1 MLTIKELYQKALKE
15 STGNEDFKYDP
26 SQLNCLFEPKEYP
39 INWKLSDILTP
50 AGIPLSGTTITKDT
64 LAVLN
69 ALASHKG
76 KRAFILIAPAFLGQF
91 SDQVSPGMIRTAFKK
106 IGFNGLIEVAVFADI
121 LTLREA
127 LEFDHNIHSHNDYQL
142 TSCCCPM
149 WIAMIKKLYTDLMPH
164 VPATVSPMIAAGRTV
179 KILHPDALTVF
190 VGPCMAKKAEAR
202 EKDIAGAVDYV
213 LTFQETKELF
223 KLLNVNLTQMEDN
236 VKEFSSKAG
245 RIYARTGGVSEA
257 VKSTLAR
264 LSPNRDIAI
273 RSQQADGVPACKK
286 MITDLMEGKTQANF
300 FEGMGCIGGCVG
312 GPKSLLEPDKAR
324 DKVNQYG
331 DKAIYETPLDN
342 PYVLELLYRLN
353 FTTLESL
360 MSDNEFFTRKF

>member
-127 LEFDHNIHSHNDYQL
+127 LEFD
-142 TSCCCPM
+142 
-149 WIAMIKKLYTDLMPH
+149 KLLLPH
-164 VPATVSPMIAAGRTV
+164 VDCHDQKIIYRFNAACASDCISHDCSWANSKDTASRCTYCFCRSVYG
-179 KILHPDALTVF
+179 
-190 VGPCMAKKAEAR
+190 KKS
-202 EKDIAGAVDYV
+202 G
-213 LTFQETKELF
+213 
-223 KLLNVNLTQMEDN
+223 
-236 VKEFSSKAG
+236 S
-245 RIYARTGGVSEA
+245 
-257 VKSTLAR
+257 
-264 LSPNRDIAI
+264 
-273 RSQQADGVPACKK
+273 
-286 MITDLMEGKTQANF
+286 
-300 FEGMGCIGGCVG
+300 
-312 GPKSLLEPDKAR
+312 
-324 DKVNQYG
+324 
-331 DKAIYETPLDN
+331 
-342 PYVLELLYRLN
+342 
-353 FTTLESL
+353 
-360 MSDNEFFTRKF
+360 TRKRYCRCC